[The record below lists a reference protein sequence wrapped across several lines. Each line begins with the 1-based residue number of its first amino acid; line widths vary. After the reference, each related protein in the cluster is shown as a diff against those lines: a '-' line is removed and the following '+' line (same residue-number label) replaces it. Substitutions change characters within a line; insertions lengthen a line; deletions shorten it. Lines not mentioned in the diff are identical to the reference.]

1 MTMLQAG
8 IDSLAKGAGAGVAT
22 AAGVAVAK
30 AIGSGSL
37 VTLLVML
44 GTATGVNYMLNA
56 VGKTTAAKE
65 TSSKTEKS
73 K

>member
-1 MTMLQAG
+1 
-8 IDSLAKGAGAGVAT
+8 VAT

-30 AIGSGSL
+30 AVGGGSL
-37 VTLLVML
+37 VTLIVML

-56 VGKTTAAKE
+56 VGKTAA
-65 TSSKTEKS
+65 SSKAEKS